1 MTKIITLILFFVASV
16 VSAQSDFEEGMQDAL
31 TAWKNGNSKEALTKF
46 DQIASVEKENFLPN
60 YYISLIN
67 TLEAFETKDRNEM
80 KLLIEKAQIAQDKIN
95 NLLPDDPEV
104 LVLQA
109 MIHTLWIV
117 YDPMA
122 NGRQLS
128 SVVLNIYKMAEG
140 ISPNNPRVVL
150 NKAKFE
156 IRQATSSLVE
166 AKVSIPFEV
175 YAFTN
180 EWRKD
185 LNPHYQRKEGL
196 ICVSEE
202 FCLLNIFTSKVN
214 SRLLEAQMINIWRL
228 SLAISTP
235 YSCQYSFP
243 GRLSLSGTPL
253 NESLIALHQI
263 LPKFRKDN
271 KLQKVQCV
279 ILTDGEANYLPYHH
293 IVKRGGNDYMGARG
307 MNPSQSFLRDRKI
320 GTTYKMGKNQ
330 QGPSEI
336 I

>member
-1 MTKIITLILFFVASV
+1 MTKIITLIVFFVASV

-156 IRQATSSLVE
+156 MGMAQYFGQDTKPFCEQITKSIQLFANFKPKTNLYPNWGLDRAEE
-166 AKVSIPFEV
+166 A
-175 YAFTN
+175 
-180 EWRKD
+180 
-185 LNPHYQRKEGL
+185 
-196 ICVSEE
+196 
-202 FCLLNIFTSKVN
+202 
-214 SRLLEAQMINIWRL
+214 
-228 SLAISTP
+228 
-235 YSCQYSFP
+235 
-243 GRLSLSGTPL
+243 
-253 NESLIALHQI
+253 
-263 LPKFRKDN
+263 
-271 KLQKVQCV
+271 LQNCK
-279 ILTDGEANYLPYHH
+279 
-293 IVKRGGNDYMGARG
+293 
-307 MNPSQSFLRDRKI
+307 
-320 GTTYKMGKNQ
+320 
-330 QGPSEI
+330 
-336 I
+336 